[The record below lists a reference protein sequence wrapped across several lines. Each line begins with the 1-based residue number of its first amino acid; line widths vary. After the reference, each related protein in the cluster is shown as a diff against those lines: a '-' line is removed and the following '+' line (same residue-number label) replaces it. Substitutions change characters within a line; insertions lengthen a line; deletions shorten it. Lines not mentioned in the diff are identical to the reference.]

1 MKVYQINYDL
11 RNKRNYETLYERIKS
26 YKTWC
31 RPLESVWVIA
41 TEDSAIQVRDYLHQ
55 AMDQDDGILVTQLNG
70 EAAWYGVDPEVS
82 SYLKN
87 LLERQAA

>member
-11 RNKRNYETLYERIKS
+11 RNKRNYQALHDRIKS

-31 RPLESVWVIA
+31 RPLESAWVVA
-41 TEDSAIQVRDYLHQ
+41 CEDSAVKVRDYLSR